1 MNTIPTAESIL
12 SKHSKSYGAIENNS
26 RALVKASE
34 ANEAMIEFAKLHVQA
49 ALEAANKNKKI
60 ELFVRPDK
68 KGAKYKKVE
77 SGENYDIFGT
87 RQMWKVNKESILNA
101 YPTTNIK

>member
-1 MNTIPTAESIL
+1 MNNIPTAEEFAL
-12 SKHSKSYGAIENNS
+12 ENMQGTDLQEIE
-26 RALVKASE
+26 RALIA
-34 ANEAMIEFAKLHVQA
+34 FAKLHVEA

-60 ELFVRPDK
+60 ELFVRPDR

-77 SGENYDIFGT
+77 SGENYDVFGT